1 MKVLI
6 VDDSHATC
14 EIIRRALQ
22 QFTYRK
28 LFISCS
34 NSVDDALERI
44 ELWQP
49 QIILT
54 DWHMPD
60 KTGIELL
67 QVVGTAYPEILIGMI
82 STVDEEE
89 QINYAKSMGCAFFLS
104 KPFADSELRK
114 IMMPLVKDLEAKEF
128 MLEQEVPIKEGLA
141 LPKTDFLERLMQK
154 NISESLTLK
163 PIRAQSLDES
173 KLPCVM
179 VVYAERGSQKVR
191 VICVLDVYATCV
203 LASSVEVIPEDE
215 AQRAIHMNQINS
227 HIMTACKEALGKTA
241 YAFLD
246 NQSKMSLFVRSCKCV
261 YTHHPKLELMYKYPL
276 DSRIDLSC
284 EREGMAQGKMLIVGV

>member
-28 LFISCS
+28 LFISCE

-49 QIILT
+49 HIILT

-60 KTGIELL
+60 KSGIELL
-67 QVVGTAYPEILIGMI
+67 KVVSATYPELPVGMI
-82 STVDEEE
+82 STVDDEE

-104 KPFADSELRK
+104 KPFADSELRE
-114 IMMPLVKDLEAKEF
+114 ILLPIVQELEVREL
-128 MLEQEVPIKEGLA
+128 MVEQETPLREGLA

-154 NISESLTLK
+154 NINASLTLK
-163 PIRAQSLDES
+163 PIRSQSLDES

-203 LASSVEVIPEDE
+203 LASSVEVIPEEE
-215 AQRAIHMNQINS
+215 AQKAIHMNQINES
-227 HIMTACKEALGKTA
+227 IMNACKEALAKTA

-261 YTHHPKLELMYKYPL
+261 NSLHPKLEMLYNYPL
-276 DSRIDLSC
+276 DSRIDLCC

>member
-60 KTGIELL
+60 KSGIELL
-67 QVVGTAYPEILIGMI
+67 QVVGTTHPEIPVGMV

-89 QINYAKSMGCAFFLS
+89 QINYAKSMGCTFFLS

-114 IMMPLVKDLEAKEF
+114 AIMPLVKDLEAKEL
-128 MLEQEVPIKEGLA
+128 MVEQEVPIKEGLA

-203 LASSVEVIPEDE
+203 LASSIEVIPEDE
-215 AQRAIHMNQINS
+215 AQRAIHMNQINA

-261 YTHHPKLELMYKYPL
+261 YTHHPKLELLYKYPL